1 MFVCVVFVQSEDRRF
16 PHCAVL
22 NGTRH
27 NGSFT
32 DCFIS
37 SCLSYIS
44 AGADMNDTTHKE
56 AYVRDV
62 LIPGMV
68 ARGQLSFTE
77 PVPAG
82 VKTRLKSVEVKPL
95 VTNGFMLTIPFVVT
109 VVLEREGSAQGK
121 EAPEPE
127 TLHLIVKVSVKIGGT
142 TRRHFACKF

>member
-1 MFVCVVFVQSEDRRF
+1 
-16 PHCAVL
+16 
-22 NGTRH
+22 
-27 NGSFT
+27 
-32 DCFIS
+32 
-37 SCLSYIS
+37 
-44 AGADMNDTTHKE
+44 MNDTTHKE

-127 TLHLIVKVSVKIGGT
+127 TLHLIVKVSVEIGGT
-142 TRRHFACKF
+142 TRRHFACKFKPIQAHFNLPLQPCVPKHAMMVQFFARSNDDSVIVAPC